1 MNIWRYSF
9 LSARPAFKT
18 YNDMTKTILRILV
31 LVLLTAAAAVALLSS
46 PHDSSATWWQDLL
59 LSKAIGSA
67 AVYAAFRLYRRW
79 RKTDPLIAAYDRY
92 ARAE

>member
-1 MNIWRYSF
+1 
-9 LSARPAFKT
+9 
-18 YNDMTKTILRILV
+18 MTKTILRILV

-67 AVYAAFRLYRRW
+67 AAFRLYRRW